1 MEHKSSFNKELRKEI
16 TARAVMNREFKT
28 LQENID
34 KNIEEIY
41 NIDMEIKR
49 NKKNILKRKKKNRN
63 YIDLS
68 LRLIELKNSKTD
80 LKNKIDVLNQIISR
94 VEDMKEEVK
103 LKIKQLKN
111 KIKKLPK
118 ENPFDFTDIV
128 EKQKEENEID
138 LGLFFEIAEE
148 NKIIYNQIP
157 ETTLI
162 EDMEKLKNGFFTNGY
177 FTLGEEGEIDTNRL
191 FRNCD
196 ELAKFIDKIL
206 DKNDDHPSIYYT
218 GNIYR
223 YFKNY
228 KKVNRSNHGRGADEF
243 YDISEYQGNI
253 CYIPSG
259 NGCFLKCINYIFK
272 KDFSI
277 E

>member
-49 NKKNILKRKKKNRN
+49 NKKIILKRKKKNRN

-191 FRNCD
+191 LRNCD